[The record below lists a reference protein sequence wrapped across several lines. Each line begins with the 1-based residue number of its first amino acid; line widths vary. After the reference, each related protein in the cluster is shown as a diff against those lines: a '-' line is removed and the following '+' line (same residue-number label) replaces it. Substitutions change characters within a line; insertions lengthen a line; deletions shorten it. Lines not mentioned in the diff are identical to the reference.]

1 MSITVTALF
10 LSLMASGVTNLM
22 STYFT
27 VAASALASMCF
38 FGSCMLRTNARWHL
52 SILFATILM
61 CIICLLSSEYH
72 LSPVNSTI
80 DILLCYSSL
89 IGLAAM
95 TPDLGSFCRRLMVFS
110 FVIPVVIVLAETA
123 KNGGI
128 EAWKI
133 GGLGMSPNYMAA
145 HINMT
150 LPLLVAYAAQAQGMV
165 RRYLWTAILLGAF
178 AVFCIGSRNGIGTL
192 VMMLLMFCLFN
203 NKKTAVITCVF
214 LALILMRSD
223 DIIQNPYVNHLLA
236 KFRLVGFE
244 AKTSRSVIWSISAQ
258 YIQASPWIGIGP
270 GGSEKVLRVIDIN
283 HAHNNVIQIALE
295 SGIPV
300 ALLYTVIICLLL
312 LIPARGLFRTRR
324 AFLAGLPVIAYFMV
338 SLTDNT
344 IHHPET
350 TLLLV
355 ACVHEA
361 RRVMRMPSSELQ
373 DWHVNT
379 MSKLPQFSSTHT
391 GILPQIK
398 KRIPGAERGRVIG

>member
-10 LSLMASGVTNLM
+10 LALMVSGVTNLM

-27 VAASALASMCF
+27 VAASAVAGMCF
-38 FGSCMLRTNARWHL
+38 FGSCLLRSSGQL
-52 SILFATILM
+52 YPSILIASIVM
-61 CIICLLSSEYH
+61 CIICLVSSEDQ

-95 TPDLGSFCRRLMVFS
+95 TPDLGAFCRRLMIFS
-110 FVIPVVIVLAETA
+110 FIIPVVIVIAQTA
-123 KNGGI
+123 NNGEIG
-128 EAWKI
+128 AWKI
-133 GGLGMSPNYMAA
+133 GGLGMSPNYMAG

-150 LPLLVAYAAQAQGMV
+150 LPLLIAYAAQAQGV
-165 RRYLWTAILLGAF
+165 YRRFLWTAILLGAF

-192 VMMLLMFCLFN
+192 VMMLVMFCLFN
-203 NKKTAVITCVF
+203 NKKTGVITCVV

-223 DIIQNPYVNHLLA
+223 EIIQNPYINHLLA

-244 AKTSRSVIWSISAQ
+244 ATTSRSLIWSISAQ
-258 YIQASPWIGIGP
+258 YIQTSPWIGIGP
-270 GGSEKVLRVIDIN
+270 GGSERILRVIDTN
-283 HAHNNVIQIALE
+283 HAHNNVVQIALE
-295 SGIPV
+295 CGIP
-300 ALLYTVIICLLL
+300 ASLLYVGIMCLLL

-324 AFLAGLPVIAYFMV
+324 TFLAGLPIIAYFMV

-355 ACVHEA
+355 ACVHEG
-361 RRVMRMPSSELQ
+361 RRVTLASQLGLDEREFDTMPVRGVHRTAPLK
-373 DWHVNT
+373 VPA
-379 MSKLPQFSSTHT
+379 MS
-391 GILPQIK
+391 
-398 KRIPGAERGRVIG
+398 REGRWTN

>member
-1 MSITVTALF
+1 
-10 LSLMASGVTNLM
+10 M

-27 VAASALASMCF
+27 VAASALASMGF
-38 FGSCMLRTNARWHL
+38 FGACLLRSNSRWYL
-52 SILFATILM
+52 AILIAAILM
-61 CIICLLSSEYH
+61 CIICLCSSEYH

-80 DILLCYSSL
+80 DILLCYSAL
-89 IGLAAM
+89 IGLSAM
-95 TPDLGSFCRRLMVFS
+95 TADLGSFCRRLMIFS
-110 FVIPVVIVLAETA
+110 FIIPVVIVLAETA

-150 LPLLVAYAAQAQGMV
+150 LPLLVAYAAQAQGMA
-165 RRYLWTAILLGAF
+165 RRCLWATVLLGAF
-178 AVFCIGSRNGIGTL
+178 AVICIGSRNGIGTL
-192 VMMLLMFCLFN
+192 AIMLVMFCLFN
-203 NKKTAVITCVF
+203 NKRTAVFTCII
-214 LALILMRSD
+214 LALILLCSD
-223 DIIQNPYVNHLLA
+223 ELMQNPYINHLLA
-236 KFRLVGFE
+236 RFRLVGFE
-244 AKTSRSVIWSISAQ
+244 AKTSRTVIWSISAQ

-270 GGSEKVLRVIDIN
+270 GGSERVLRVIDIN

-300 ALLYTVIICLLL
+300 ALLYTVIISLLL

-350 TLLLV
+350 TLLLI

-361 RRVMRMPSSELQ
+361 RRVMLVSRPGLHDWRLDTTSDSPQLSSSQSNHRLR
-373 DWHVNT
+373 V
-379 MSKLPQFSSTHT
+379 KKGFST
-391 GILPQIK
+391 
-398 KRIPGAERGRVIG
+398 AERGRAIG